1 MKKRLIAAVQV
12 IMILAACLT
21 FSFAA
26 DQPVTIIVD
35 STELPVKG
43 ITQNWRTLVPVRDVT
58 EAMGAEV
65 TWVNET
71 QQVIIWRE
79 IPRCYDAGGGHYPI
93 IGIDHYEIMFQIGS
107 NSITYTNPDVNDAT
121 GQIDV
126 PAQLI
131 NDKTMIP
138 LRAACEYLASTVEWD
153 GATNTA
159 IVTSRGMNLATQTEY
174 EDWGAD
180 KVEQDAIGEVT
191 DEPLGSVVVYI
202 TPTGCTTPV
211 NVSKWVSDVYGL
223 PYNLRFSHM
232 APIRDGGFFTN
243 GGSLTGTAGAH
254 LYDVPDFPKDFMDED
269 QTDTF
274 NGIKM
279 MSLEG
284 NLWFWKADLV
294 RLGLLSE

>member
-35 STELPVKG
+35 GTELPVKG

-107 NSITYTNPDVNDAT
+107 NSIVYTDPHASDAT
-121 GQIDV
+121 GKIDV

-138 LRAACEYLASTVEWD
+138 LRAACEYLAATVEWD
-153 GATNTA
+153 GATSTA
-159 IVTSRGMNLATQTEY
+159 TVTSRSMNLHEAPNGTGGLDDY
-174 EDWGAD
+174 DVW
-180 KVEQDAIGEVT
+180 VT
-191 DEPLGSVVVYI
+191 PA
-202 TPTGCTTPV
+202 GCTVPV
-211 NVSKWVSDVYGL
+211 NTSEWVSEVDGM
-223 PYNLRFSHM
+223 PDNLRFSHM

-254 LYDVPDFPKDFMDED
+254 LYDVPDFPKDFMDKD